1 MLWFSLMQFFSS
13 AKEYYI
19 LSIDPHWLRLQ
30 YAIPPRK
37 VHPCNWL
44 TNISRGRGGQEFYNR
59 DCYRG
64 GEFDTTWK
72 GWVLKQLYYF
82 HISYKLNLRGRVIWW
97 TPISFGRAFAHNF
110 RTWEMGG
117 GHVEVQFDRCIMKLL
132 IKNCEWKETGASRFL
147 LFARPVNDARYTGC
161 RNTCVATHSDT
172 AESIFLCHPLKLMHR
187 TKQEL
192 FQDVHLLFLDDL
204 ECYLLSFWP
213 NERTGS
219 TLFSMPILS
228 WSDFRK
234 TMSLQVFSC

>member
-1 MLWFSLMQFFSS
+1 MPS
-13 AKEYYI
+13 
-19 LSIDPHWLRLQ
+19 
-30 YAIPPRK
+30 PRK
-37 VHPCNWL
+37 LHPAIGLL
-44 TNISRGRGGQEFYNR
+44 TFPGVGEGRNF
-59 DCYRG
+59 
-64 GEFDTTWK
+64 TT
-72 GWVLKQLYYF
+72 VT
-82 HISYKLNLRGRVIWW
+82 VIGVESL
-97 TPISFGRAFAHNF
+97 TPHGRAGCWNNCITSILVIHLTFGVGSFDGLPFPQVEHLHTTF
-110 RTWEMGG
+110 VPGRWVG

-132 IKNCEWKETGASRFL
+132 MKNCEWKETGASRFL

-172 AESIFLCHPLKLMHR
+172 AENIFLCHPLKLMHR

-228 WSDFRK
+228 WSALLIR
-234 TMSLQVFSC
+234 FS